1 MHCSEAD
8 NNGKAVVNGNKEG
21 MVSLDSL
28 NTNQDLVATDDTD
41 HTFHRH
47 KLKSSLRH
55 QNPYLS
61 PWYSPATQLL
71 STTWLFSAISQNA
84 GGTLLSPVYHR
95 SKFCALE
102 KGENTMPL
110 SSDSVL

>member
-1 MHCSEAD
+1 MFLSSPTPFHFFKLLHLSLLSQFEYFETENIFNFYLQRLVQWIMHCSEAD

-47 KLKSSLRH
+47 KLKSSSRH
-55 QNPYLS
+55 
-61 PWYSPATQLL
+61 
-71 STTWLFSAISQNA
+71 
-84 GGTLLSPVYHR
+84 
-95 SKFCALE
+95 
-102 KGENTMPL
+102 
-110 SSDSVL
+110 